1 MTNMLIKEATG
12 LAGYA
17 RGFEKGMPSVERGD
31 FRKRRRLFGWIACD
45 TFQIEILKIS
55 T

>member
-31 FRKRRRLFGWIACD
+31 FRKRRLFGWIACD